1 MTSISMPAA
10 RLRRRGAVAAFAV
23 VMLVA
28 GSSSAASARS
38 TSGSTSPPP
47 SAPLAVR
54 ARAAKIP
61 VLKAEAF
68 ATHTHTLVE
77 ITVDGKSVVIPAEIG
92 IDEAAR
98 RITAVH
104 THDATGIVHV
114 ESPNA
119 GPTYGLDQFLT
130 LWGVGASP
138 KALCR
143 SLTGATGCTV
153 SVSSDKTRAASLTS
167 TMHDG
172 ETITIDVTTAG

>member
-1 MTSISMPAA
+1 VI
-10 RLRRRGAVAAFAV
+10 AAFAV
-23 VMLVA
+23 TMLVA
-28 GSSSAASARS
+28 VAPSAASARS
-38 TSGSTSPPP
+38 TAPPSTPPT

-77 ITVDGKSVVIPAEIG
+77 INVDGKPVVIPAEIG
-92 IDEAAR
+92 IDDAAG

-104 THDATGIVHV
+104 SHDETGIVHV
-114 ESPNA
+114 ESPKA
-119 GPTYGLDQFLT
+119 GATFGLDQFLT
-130 LWGVGASP
+130 LWGVGGSP

-153 SVSSDKTRAASLTS
+153 SVSSDKRGAASLTS
-167 TMHDG
+167 TMHDR
-172 ETITIDVTTAG
+172 ETITVDLTSAG